1 MPDLLFVSVK
11 DCIACVELWANE
23 DIEMISVEE
32 KRSGPKYTFEIV
44 DIYRAPSKWPV
55 AVILGPRTD
64 YLGIST

>member
-44 DIYRAPSKWPV
+44 DIYRAPSK
-55 AVILGPRTD
+55 
-64 YLGIST
+64 